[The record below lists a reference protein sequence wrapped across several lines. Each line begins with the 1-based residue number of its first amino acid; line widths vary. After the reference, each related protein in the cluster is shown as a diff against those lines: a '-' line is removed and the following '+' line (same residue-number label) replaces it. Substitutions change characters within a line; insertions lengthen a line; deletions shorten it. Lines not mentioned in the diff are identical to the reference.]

1 VTDRAVRDAGLDALH
16 PATLYR
22 ILALR
27 TEVFVVEQDCVY
39 QDLDGRDLEPSARQL
54 WIEDDGEVLA
64 TLRILTDEDGRRR
77 IGRVVTAPT
86 SRGAGLAA
94 LLMQRALEI
103 VGDAPA
109 VLEAQSHL
117 VDWYARFGFV
127 VAGPEYLEDG
137 IAHTTMTRA
146 APSA

>member
-1 VTDRAVRDAGLDALH
+1 MTDLPVRDAALRALD

-27 TEVFVVEQDCVY
+27 TEVFVVEQNCVY

-64 TLRILTDEDGRRR
+64 TLRILTDDDGRLR
-77 IGRVVTAPT
+77 IGRVVTAPK

-94 LLMQRALEI
+94 LLMRRALEL
-103 VGDAPA
+103 VGSAPA

-127 VAGPEYLEDG
+127 VAGPEYVEDG
-137 IAHTTMTRA
+137 IPHTTMTRA